1 MAHLT
6 ICVPTR
12 NRQRYCIETIRA
24 IATSEV
30 LDIEV
35 LVADNSDDETQLSS
49 FFENE
54 FDDARFRLLPPQDQV
69 LSMVDNWERAME
81 NATGKWVTFIG
92 DDDYIDPRA
101 SDLIKRYERIHV
113 DVEAVGW
120 SRMSYNWPDNRPS
133 DTMATVPAGS
143 STLVANKVQLENF
156 LFRWTEGK
164 NRPSSGFGV
173 YHGAASR
180 KLMERIKARFGNRYF
195 EHPNV
200 DYDSS
205 CKVTAEARKLVT
217 CQRPFSILG
226 ACSSSNSAGL
236 HSQKTMHE
244 RTKTFMQETKTGVP
258 VEHPDFPFP
267 LSDNAL
273 SVCVSVAH
281 TTYWFCK
288 KYNIDLTGFGENFV
302 KAAME
307 ECAFSRDSAEY
318 ERKVDAFKRGFSLW
332 ENGRW
337 VSHFQPALYD
347 PNRLA
352 FRHVSGVINDVI
364 YFWEQ
369 KVKAKTPGEFYKFS
383 ERALM
388 PVEHILAGRRSF
400 TT

>member
-24 IATSEV
+24 IAASDVRDFEV
-30 LDIEV
+30 VIS
-35 LVADNSDDETQLSS
+35 DNSDDGDELAR
-49 FFENE
+49 FFEN
-54 FDDARFRLLPPQDQV
+54 DLIDQRFRLLPPGDNV

-81 NATGKWVTFIG
+81 NATGQWVTFIG
-92 DDDYIDPRA
+92 DDDYIDPRV
-101 SDLIKRYERIHV
+101 SDLIKRYERIHAN
-113 DVEAVGW
+113 VEAVGW
-120 SRMSYNWPDNRPS
+120 SRMSFNWPDNRPR

-143 STLVANKVQLENF
+143 STLVANKEQLENF

-205 CKVTAEARKLVT
+205 CKVTAEARKFVT

-236 HSQKTMHE
+236 HSQKAMHA
-244 RTKTFMQETKTGVP
+244 RTKTFMQETKSGVP
-258 VEHPDFPFP
+258 VEHPKFPFP
-267 LSDNAL
+267 LSENAL
-273 SVCVSVAH
+273 SVCVGVAH
-281 TTYWFCK
+281 MTYWFCT
-288 KYNIDLTGFGENFV
+288 KYDIDLTGFGVNFA

-307 ECAFSRDSAEY
+307 ECAFSRDKAEFD
-318 ERKVDAFKRGFSLW
+318 RKVDAFKRGFALW
-332 ENGRW
+332 EDGRW
-337 VSHFQPALYD
+337 ADDFQPAAYD
-347 PNRLA
+347 PQRLA
-352 FRHVSGVINDVI
+352 FRHVSGVISDVI

-369 KVKAKTPGEFYKFS
+369 KVKAKTPGEFYQFS
-383 ERALM
+383 EHALM
-388 PVEHILAGRRSF
+388 PIEHILAGRKAF